1 MNNAKLQT
9 QKNTLVK
16 KQLMDESDNLLD
28 YTQGNTKE
36 RLLGKWG
43 QWRPG
48 WIYFTEQK
56 IICFWGVLG
65 YLEIPYN
72 SIRALSKS
80 TQMFLPF
87 GITITYTDK
96 NGKVVEDKISV
107 QKRNERINLISERS
121 GVKVS

>member
-1 MNNAKLQT
+1 MNNAKLQA

-36 RLLGKWG
+36 RASRQNGG

-65 YLEIPYN
+65 YLKFPTTVFVPLANLPKCFYHLGLRSLIL
-72 SIRALSKS
+72 IRTERWLKTNLRKS
-80 TQMFLPF
+80 AMK
-87 GITITYTDK
+87 G
-96 NGKVVEDKISV
+96 
-107 QKRNERINLISERS
+107 
-121 GVKVS
+121 